1 MKINQQIKNNKSNL
15 IYDNKHTFYKY
26 NNIAKLASV
35 SFKSKYS
42 YLQQFCN
49 DLKEFNKLDPKKE
62 NT

>member
-1 MKINQQIKNNKSNL
+1 MEINQQIKNNKPNL

-26 NNIAKLASV
+26 NNIEKLASF

-49 DLKEFNKLDPKKE
+49 DLKGRS
-62 NT
+62 